1 MPLAVLSDLLS
12 RKVLDILPCVF
23 RWSIP
28 EPAELEHKAPVVI
41 MPLSD
46 KLVED
51 SLHRVLTRRREG
63 WYTPCLKSAFP
74 RRITLRRIRR
84 QCGVVTVYGTDPIG
98 TFDGETTAISLEYL
112 IRPLRLDDEFTSLV
126 LV

>member
-12 RKVLDILPCVF
+12 RKVLDVLPGVF
-23 RWSIP
+23 PWSIP
-28 EPAELEHKAPVVI
+28 EPADLEHKASVVI
-41 MPLSD
+41 IPLSD

-51 SLHRVLTRRREG
+51 SLHRLLTRRREG
-63 WYTPCLKSAFP
+63 RYTPCLKGAFP
-74 RRITLRRIRR
+74 RRITLRRLRR

-98 TFDGETTAISLEYL
+98 TLDGETTAISLEYL
-112 IRPLRLDDEFTSLV
+112 IRPLRLEDEFTSLV